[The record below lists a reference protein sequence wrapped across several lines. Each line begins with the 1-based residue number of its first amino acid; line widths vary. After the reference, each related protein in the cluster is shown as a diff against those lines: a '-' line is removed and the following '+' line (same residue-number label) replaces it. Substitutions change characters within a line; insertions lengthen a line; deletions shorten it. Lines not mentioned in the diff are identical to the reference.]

1 MTTTTFNQAR
11 FDELTAKVEYSATFV
26 PFSRSR
32 SRDEKQCNLNWIVTL
47 KAGRT
52 EFSTDY
58 SQGVGH
64 IPNYQHGNRLV
75 IYRNAVAQTC
85 ETGNDHTVGYKSDSI
100 FARMRAKP
108 LAPPTK
114 ADVFHCLLL
123 DSEVIYFAGFED
135 YRYRIPRRPPSREAE
150 KIYQACLQ
158 TALRFR
164 QFFDGTELT
173 ELRELFQD
181 Y

>member
-11 FDELTAKVEYSATFV
+11 FDELTAKVEYSAKFV
-26 PFSRSR
+26 PFSQSR
-32 SRDEKQCNLNWIVTL
+32 NKGEKQCNLNWIVTL

-64 IPNYQHGNRLV
+64 IPNYQHGNNLV

-85 ETGNDHTVGYKSDSI
+85 ETGKNHTIDYKNDIYRSGRSQ
-100 FARMRAKP
+100 P

-114 ADVFHCLLL
+114 ADVFYSLCL
-123 DSEVIYFAGFED
+123 DSDVIYFACFED
-135 YRYRIPRRPPSREAE
+135 WASEFGYDTDSRSAE
-150 KIYQACLQ
+150 KTHKACLAI
-158 TALRFR
+158 ALKFR
-164 QFFDGTELT
+164 QFFNEAELA

>member
-64 IPNYQHGNRLV
+64 IPKYEHGNKLV
-75 IYRNAVAQTC
+75 IYRDAVAETC
-85 ETGNDHTVGYKSDSI
+85 ETGNDHTVGYKSVSI
-100 FARMRAKP
+100 FTRMRAKP

-114 ADVFHCLLL
+114 ADVFSCLLM

-135 YRYRIPRRPPSREAE
+135 WADAWGYDTDSREAE

-181 Y
+181 